1 MPLIAVE
8 LLGTGLALIAAVG
21 AGTIA
26 HELSH
31 AIPLR
36 AFGVSYD
43 LEWLPRNDATG
54 PLHASIA
61 GGLASV
67 KLRRIPDG
75 LAPWKLRIAAF
86 MPFLLS
92 TPFALALLGVVP
104 DPFQAGNAPLSA
116 ALIGWLACA
125 IPSPRDFSMFWY
137 AERIVGRAGDEWSTL
152 FDDETAP

>member
-31 AIPLR
+31 VIPLR

-43 LEWLPRNDATG
+43 LEWLPKNEATG
-54 PLHASIA
+54 PLRASIA

-67 KLRRIPDG
+67 QLRGIPGG
-75 LAPWKLRIAAF
+75 LAPWKLRVAAF

-92 TPFALALLGVVP
+92 TPFALALVGLVP
-104 DPFQAGNAPLSA
+104 DPFQAGNSPLSA
-116 ALIGWLACA
+116 AFIGWLACA
-125 IPSPRDFSMFWY
+125 IPSPKDFSMFWY
-137 AERIVGRAGDEWSTL
+137 AERIVGRSGDERSTL
-152 FDDETAP
+152 FDDETTP